1 MNMRICSLVPGATEV
16 VALLGFGDALVGI
29 SHECDY
35 PSALRGVPVM
45 VQPAIDS
52 DATCS
57 GEIDQQVKALASS
70 GRPLYRVD
78 VQALAQARPDIILT
92 QDVCHVCAVTPGELE
107 RAIRSLPHRPQL
119 LTLAPQ
125 SLADVIDDVERIG
138 AALGAASL
146 GRDLCQSLRSRI
158 AAVRTKAAGRSR
170 PRVACLE
177 WLAPLYAGGHWVP
190 DIVEIAGGQDVLG
203 QAGQPSRQVTL
214 EEVRAGAPE
223 IVILMPCGFS
233 LSRTVSELTALCRT
247 DAACSEFLQSAP
259 RTYAVDAGSYFSR
272 PGPRLVDGLE
282 LMAELCGGMERSN
295 PSDAVLNLTGH
306 GCLAGHSL

>member
-1 MNMRICSLVPGATEV
+1 MSMRICSLVPGATEI

-35 PSALRGVPVM
+35 PASLRGVPVV
-45 VQPAIDS
+45 VQPVIDS
-52 DATCS
+52 GATS
-57 GEIDQQVKALASS
+57 SDEIDQQVKALASS

-78 VQALAQARPDIILT
+78 VQALAEARPDLILT

-107 RAIRSLPHRPQL
+107 QAIRSLPYRPQI

-125 SLADVIDDVERIG
+125 SLDDVIDDVERIG
-138 AALGAASL
+138 AALGVASL

-158 AAVRTKAAGRSR
+158 AAVRSTAAGRSR

-177 WLAPLYAGGHWVP
+177 WLTPLYVGGHWVP
-190 DIVEIAGGQDVLG
+190 DIVETAGGQDVLG
-203 QAGQPSRQVTL
+203 EARRPSRQVTL

-223 IVILMPCGFS
+223 IVVLMPCGFS
-233 LSRTVSELTALCRT
+233 LSRTVAELTALCRT
-247 DAACSEFLQSAP
+247 DAACSDFLQSAS

-282 LMAELCGGMERSN
+282 LMAEICGGMEHSN
-295 PSDAVLNLTGH
+295 PSDSVLNLTGH